1 MIIRGV
7 ETSQKRVRSKAS
19 QSYSERE
26 GADARRS
33 NDVVAKVRART
44 NKPVVIFKNRI
55 FSVGMSDDVAGTAVF
70 EQDVLTMIGNG
81 SCSLGRACLLTDG
94 RPAMIT

>member
-1 MIIRGV
+1 M
-7 ETSQKRVRSKAS
+7 
-19 QSYSERE
+19 
-26 GADARRS
+26 RRS

-70 EQDVLTMIGNG
+70 EQDVLTMIGMVHARSAG
-81 SCSLGRACLLTDG
+81 HVC
-94 RPAMIT
+94 